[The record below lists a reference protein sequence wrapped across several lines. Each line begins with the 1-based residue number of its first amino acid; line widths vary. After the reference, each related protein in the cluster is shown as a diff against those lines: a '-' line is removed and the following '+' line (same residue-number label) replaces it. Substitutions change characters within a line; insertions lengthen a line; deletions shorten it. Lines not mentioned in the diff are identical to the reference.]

1 MMGKLTERIA
11 TALGLFLSF
20 LMATMVLAVTWQ
32 VFTRFVLRHPSSYTE
47 ELARFQLMWT
57 GLLGA
62 SYAYR
67 TKAHLGIDIL
77 ATKLS
82 GTRKRVLEVSVHIL
96 VLLFALFVMVVG
108 GIRLVR
114 LTFTLRQVSTALGV
128 PMGYVYSVLPISGAL
143 IIYFAV
149 HFIIETLHPKLPA
162 TSGGGYVVTR
172 CER

>member
-1 MMGKLTERIA
+1 MGRLTERI
-11 TALGLFLSF
+11 TKALGLFLSF

-47 ELARFQLMWT
+47 ELARFQLMWV

-77 ATKLS
+77 AMKLS
-82 GTRKRVLEVSVHIL
+82 GPHQRMLEASVHIL
-96 VLLFALFVMVVG
+96 VMLFALCVMVVG

-149 HFIIETLHPKLPA
+149 YFIVETLHPTRGPRSSSGYRQPA
-162 TSGGGYVVTR
+162 
-172 CER
+172 